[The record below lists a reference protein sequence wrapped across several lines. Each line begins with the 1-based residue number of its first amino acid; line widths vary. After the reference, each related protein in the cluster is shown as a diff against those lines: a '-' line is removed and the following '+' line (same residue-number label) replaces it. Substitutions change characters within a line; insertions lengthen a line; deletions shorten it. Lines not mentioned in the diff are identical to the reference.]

1 MPVYL
6 TGGLV
11 LCPRAEVE
19 FGNFIVAAAYS
30 SLIAFAVK
38 LLAIAMQQ
46 VLIGQQLGR
55 LLAVRRFIGV
65 NSPTMKAIKLI
76 LAEPGL
82 KYKKVVILVGGPD
95 WPTSVTTGIMR
106 LSVGQM
112 LLGSLPHAIPI
123 SLVVFAGGMLIKS
136 EEGGTWL
143 PLSEVFIALASMIY
157 PVLFIMALV
166 QIWATVA
173 TRKGEIDEMPD
184 DTEVQELDTRE
195 AALEVRARNCVAW
208 PSMARLRQAEAD
220 AGPNMHDLE
229 QEDGEKFEEIP
240 PLWKAV
246 LVMATICAHISTMAF
261 RFFGNSC
268 FEDVDL
274 MTNISLPP
282 FNGNAFHVVKQPV
295 GIIFNAIF
303 IVGVALGLGF
313 RWWAAHQLR
322 VVSMTDS
329 QATG

>member
-1 MPVYL
+1 MLYQGMPVYL

-19 FGNFIVAAAYS
+19 FGSFIVAAVYS

-55 LLAVRRFIGV
+55 LLAVRRFIAV

-106 LSVGQM
+106 LSVPQM

-136 EEGGTWL
+136 EEGGLWL

-173 TRKGEIDEMPD
+173 TRQGEISGMPD
-184 DTEVQELDTRE
+184 DTEVQELDTKE
-195 AALEVRARNCVAW
+195 AALKVRARNCVAW
-208 PSMARLRQAEAD
+208 PSMARLRQVEAD
-220 AGPNMHDLE
+220 GESEPNIHDVE
-229 QEDGEKFEEIP
+229 QEDVEKFEEIP

-246 LVMATICAHISTMAF
+246 LVMAALCAHIATMAF
-261 RFFGNSC
+261 RFFGKSC

-282 FNGNAFHVVKQPV
+282 FNGKHSMSSSSRWGSSSIQS
-295 GIIFNAIF
+295 
-303 IVGVALGLGF
+303 LSWELLSGL
-313 RWWAAHQLR
+313 
-322 VVSMTDS
+322 VSGGGRHS
-329 QATG
+329 SCARCP